1 MFLEVVEE
9 KFPLWHAPK
18 FGHFVIVEA
27 DHECSYHIEFLSEIR
42 ERTKRL
48 YSLNDAADIEQPRDF
63 PEHWQAIHVK
73 PDARMTEQLR
83 DVEKVSCAAA
93 QIENPFRTRKIEF
106 KLSNAADVHTDPALE
121 IEIFGPV
128 RAGICHGVSPANL
141 VETNRI
147 NCLDDALCFQRK
159 TVRAQQPE
167 GMFSR
172 ASQAP
177 AIDQFL
183 YFMAKSHS
191 SHLVAKRN
199 NFN

>member
-1 MFLEVVEE
+1 MLGHIVEK
-9 KFPLWHAPK
+9 KFPLGHAPK
-18 FGHFVIVEA
+18 AGHFVIVEA

-42 ERTKRL
+42 ERMKRL
-48 YSLNDAADIEQPRDF
+48 YSLNDAADTQQARDF
-63 PEHWQAIHVK
+63 PKHWQAIHVE
-73 PDARMTEQLR
+73 ANSRMTEQLC
-83 DVEKVSCAAA
+83 DVKKVTCAAA

-106 KLSNAADVHTDPALE
+106 KLANPADVHTDPALE
-121 IEIFGPV
+121 IEIFRPI
-128 RAGICHGVSPANL
+128 RAGICHAVSPANL
-141 VETNRI
+141 LKTSRI
-147 NCLDDALCFQRK
+147 NCLYDALRLQREA
-159 TVRAQQPE
+159 VRSQQSE

-177 AIDQFL
+177 AIDQFS